1 MAEAVEKRR
10 PLALAAVLAAFAC
23 GSFWITLSGAVPAD
37 QRWAALWTPASDDLR
52 QLFVH
57 HSLLPRL
64 VIALLC
70 GGALGLAGT
79 LFQQVLRNP
88 LAEPGTLGVFAGAK
102 LALAA
107 ATLWAGE
114 LFAFGFETVALVG
127 GGAAMLLVLALAWR
141 QRFAPLALILSGLV
155 VTIYLGGINAMLA
168 LFHQEA
174 LRDLFVWQAG
184 SLNQNNWRAV
194 EALLPPLALA
204 GLLAALLARPLE
216 VMALED
222 DVARAMGLPLPLTRC
237 AALGLGVLLSALVV
251 AHIGVV
257 GFVGLAGPLLARLGG
272 ARTLRNRLLWG
283 TVLGALLLSVADQAL
298 QISGPTLDLP
308 TGTLTSLIGAGLLLW
323 LLPRLRAGHDP
334 RSRGEI
340 ATGRLGR
347 PWLVIAGALPLL
359 ALVVWTALAFA
370 RVPEGWHWASF
381 AELPA
386 YWPWRGA
393 RVTGA
398 LASGAL
404 FGLAGTLLQRL
415 TGNAMASPELLGISS
430 GAALGLIAALFL
442 AAQLIPALTL
452 AAATAGAFAVLL
464 LMLWLGRRSSLSPE
478 HVLLTGVALSTLVA
492 ALTATLLATGDP
504 RMIVVLNW
512 MAGSTYRV
520 TPQEAALA
528 CGLVVL
534 LLAALPLLARWLALL
549 PLGQATPRAVGV
561 PLAASRLAV
570 LLATASATAA
580 GTLIVGPL
588 SFVGLMAP
596 HAVRL
601 LGFRQP
607 LPQLYAAALLGAV
620 LMVSAD
626 LAGRV
631 VAFPWQI
638 PAGLV
643 ATFLGGSY
651 FIALMWRQR

>member
-1 MAEAVEKRR
+1 LLLSIGLAVVAAGLFWLR
-10 PLALAAVLAAFAC
+10 LA
-23 GSFWITLSGAVPAD
+23 GAVPP
-37 QRWAALWTPASDDLR
+37 QQLWAALWSPAPDDLR

-64 VIALLC
+64 ALGLLC

-107 ATLWAGE
+107 VTLWSPD
-114 LFAFGFETVALVG
+114 LFMFGFEAVALAG
-127 GGAAMLLVLALAWR
+127 GGAAMLLVLLLAWR
-141 QRFAPLALILSGLV
+141 QRFDPLALILSGLV
-155 VTIYLGGINAMLA
+155 ITIYLGGINAMLA

-184 SLNQNNWRAV
+184 SLNQNNWLAV
-194 EALLPPLALA
+194 EALLPPLAVA
-204 GLLAALLARPLE
+204 AVLAALLVRPLE
-216 VMALED
+216 LMALQD
-222 DVARAMGLPLPLTRC
+222 DVARAMGLKLPLMRL
-237 AALGLGVLLSALVV
+237 AALGVAVLFSALVV

-257 GFVGLAGPLLARLGG
+257 GFIGLAGPLLARLGG
-272 ARTLRNRLLWG
+272 ARRLRSRLVWG
-283 TVLGALLLSVADQAL
+283 GILGALLLSVADQAVQAL
-298 QISGPTLDLP
+298 GSTFDLP
-308 TGTLTSLIGAGLLLW
+308 TGTLTSLLGAGLLLW
-323 LLPRLRAGHDP
+323 MLPRLRAGHDP
-334 RSRGEI
+334 RARNEI
-340 ATGRLGR
+340 APGRLMR
-347 PWLVIAGALPLL
+347 PWLIILCALPLL
-359 ALVVWTALAFA
+359 ALAVWVALSFA
-370 RVPEGWHWASF
+370 RVPQGWHWSSL

-393 RVTGA
+393 RVGGA
-398 LASGAL
+398 FAAGAL
-404 FGLAGTLLQRL
+404 FGIAGTLLQRL

-430 GAALGLIAALFL
+430 GAALGLIAVLFAATQPGPPL
-442 AAQLIPALTL
+442 AL
-452 AAATAGAFAVLL
+452 AAATTGALAVLM
-464 LMLWLGRRSSLSPE
+464 LMLWLGRRSTLSPE
-478 HVLLTGVALSTLVA
+478 HVLLTGVALSTLVS

-520 TPQEAALA
+520 TAQEAAIA
-528 CGLVVL
+528 CMM
-534 LLAALPLLARWLALL
+534 AAMLIAISPLMMRWLTIL
-549 PLGQATPRAVGV
+549 PLGNTASRSVGV

-570 LLATASATAA
+570 LLATAAATAT

-601 LGFRQP
+601 IGFRQA
-607 LPQLYAAALLGAV
+607 LPQLCAAAILGAL
-620 LMVSAD
+620 LMVLAD
-626 LAGRV
+626 LAGRI
-631 VAFPWQI
+631 VAFPWQV

-651 FIALMWRQR
+651 FIALMWTRR